1 MKSKVKIPT
10 GFINIYIG
18 VCVFFSILLFINL
31 FLFFQN
37 KDKRKNKTLSGIY
50 YTLSSLSFLILLICL
65 DIYLEI
71 NYSFG
76 ILNFVRLIIRPY

>member
-10 GFINIYIG
+10 GFIHIYIG
-18 VCVFFSILLFINL
+18 ICIFFTILLFISL
-31 FLFFQN
+31 FLSIKYKN
-37 KDKRKNKTLSGIY
+37 KNKNKTLSGIY

-76 ILNFVRLIIRPY
+76 ILHFVRLIIRP